1 MTGGG
6 IERVRGASAALTG
19 RPSRRSAIPG
29 ATGCPRGGYC
39 LSLLGVV
46 ARAAWPPSLLR
57 NAVRV
62 DTPRVSTACAGLK
75 TAHCDRFSHSC
86 GLRDG
91 PSALPP
97 RTAPAHAQR
106 GF

>member
-6 IERVRGASAALTG
+6 IERVRGEAIASVM
-19 RPSRRSAIPG
+19 
-29 ATGCPRGGYC
+29 
-39 LSLLGVV
+39 SLV
-46 ARAAWPPSLLR
+46 ARAVWLPSLLR

-86 GLRDG
+86 GLRDD
-91 PSALPP
+91 PSALPS
-97 RTAPAHAQR
+97 RQC
-106 GF
+106 